1 MKNVFKFLGLSAL
14 LMCFA
19 LFAGSAA
26 AQSST
31 TGSIEGTVTDANG
44 AAVPG
49 ASVRVTSPNLIS
61 AQTATSDDSGRY
73 RVLNLPPGKYAVT
86 IEADKGFAKAERTE
100 VEVNLSKTSTV
111 DLQLQ
116 PAGAQATVTVTDTA
130 GAAVDVSGATTG
142 SNVSSDQFS
151 NFPTQ
156 RTVQGLYTIAPTVTR
171 SGLRD
176 ATGRD
181 RDPSVAGSSGPE
193 NNYILDGVNTTD
205 PAFGG
210 SGANLPFEFVQEV
223 EIKTGAYGPEYGKS
237 TGGIFN
243 VITKSG
249 GNEFHGDIFGY
260 GTSKGLVREVKNFP
274 FTGSAANGFSEVDLG
289 GDIGGP
295 IIKDKLWFFGAFN
308 PQKRKNYYL
317 TQTFH
322 TPVENDVTIPFY
334 AGKITWALNSR
345 NTFTA
350 STFGDFTK
358 IDGFLATLALNNVNG
373 FGDNVTAFEGR
384 QETGGHNYAFR
395 LNSTITN
402 NFIAE
407 ISGGLHFQR
416 ANTIPRA
423 IDAPLITDNFAVLKG
438 GSVLTPVQTG
448 VNGVTACPINVATGL
463 SQCVGTGFIDF
474 VDGRGGSL
482 QRNFVRGP
490 GFGLFTTQDRNRY
503 EFNAHMQNIVAG
515 AHTVKWGFEWS
526 QNRYNIDTLSSGP
539 AVTYGFTPGV
549 TNTDGSALRNTN
561 GDANA
566 TNGSRITNNWLVCT
580 VISGAITCPS
590 AAGVFRAQ
598 AIPGATLAALGLTVN
613 PVATNIST
621 AQAFGT
627 PFLLRNTTR
636 VRDFQLVGE
645 TYTNVESFYAGD
657 DWKFAKNFQLSF
669 GIRWDYQQS
678 YGNDNSTYLKFN
690 NFDDNAA
697 PRFGFIWDFTGKGK
711 GKVFAN
717 YAQFIEV
724 PVPLDVNV
732 RAGGGD
738 VQTDKN
744 FNVNRLNAPSG
755 ATILPGVSTGATNL
769 GSDATPADL
778 GLKPQSIREF
788 TGGIEYEIGGDVV
801 LGARGVYRAMVNV
814 IEDGSFDDGDTYFIF
829 NPGRIGPGTT
839 EEAACA
845 GDEATHRA
853 PQCFGRAQ
861 RFYRAVEFSANK
873 RFTNN
878 FQFIASYVFSSLI
891 GNYEGLFRN
900 DNGQSD
906 PNITS
911 LFDLQS
917 LLANTYGRLPNDRPH
932 QFKFN
937 GSYRTPWKLLVSGNF
952 YAQSGVPFNQL
963 IPHPIYGNN
972 EGFAVQRGTAIV
984 PTVSAVDPGFPNV
997 VDSIGSNRTPTTMN
1011 LDLGVYYPI
1020 RLGEGKEL
1028 RLTGDWFNVFN
1039 SQRAVTL
1046 DQTFEITSGVA
1057 SVPNTANPFYGS
1069 ALLVQAPSAFR
1080 FGAKFTF

>member
-1 MKNVFKFLGLSAL
+1 MKNVFKFFALSAL
-14 LMCFA
+14 LMSFA
-19 LFAGSAA
+19 LFAGSVF

-31 TGSIEGTVTDANG
+31 TGSIEGTVADQTG

-49 ASVRVTSPNLIS
+49 IAVRVTSPNLIS
-61 AQTATSDDSGRY
+61 AQTATTDESGRY
-73 RVLNLPPGKYAVT
+73 RLSNLPPGRYTVVV
-86 IEADKGFAKAERTE
+86 EAEKGFDKFERAD
-100 VEVNLSKTSTV
+100 VEVNLSRTSTV
-111 DLQLQ
+111 EISLR
-116 PAGAQATVTVTDTA
+116 PAGAQASVTITDTA
-130 GAAVDVSGATTG
+130 GAAVDVSGNTTG
-142 SNVSSDQFS
+142 SNVSSEQFS

-181 RDPSVAGSSGPE
+181 RDPSVGGSSGPE

-223 EIKTGAYGPEYGKS
+223 EIKTGAYGPEYGRS

-260 GTSKGLVREVKNFP
+260 GTTKGLVREVKNFP
-274 FTGSAANGFSEVDLG
+274 FTGSSATGFSEVDLG

-295 IIKDKLWFFGAFN
+295 IVKDKLWFFGAFN
-308 PQKRKNYYL
+308 PQKRKNFYL

-322 TPVENDVTIPFY
+322 QDVENDVTIPFY
-334 AGKITWALNSR
+334 AGKITWAINSR

-358 IDGFLATLALNNVNG
+358 IDGFLATLALTNVNG
-373 FGDNVTAFEGR
+373 FGNDITAFEGK

-407 ISGGLHFQR
+407 FSGGLHFQR

-423 IDAPLITDNFAVLKG
+423 VDASNILDNFAVLRG
-438 GSVLTPVQTG
+438 GSVLTPVSTG
-448 VNGVTACPINVATGL
+448 VNFGG
-463 SQCVGTGFIDF
+463 GTGFIDF

-482 QRNFVRGP
+482 QRNFSRGP
-490 GFGLFTTQDRNRY
+490 GFGLFTFQDRNRY
-503 EFNAHMQNIVAG
+503 EFNAHMQNIYRG
-515 AHTVKWGFEWS
+515 NHTIKWGFEWS
-526 QNRYNIDTLSSGP
+526 SNRYDIDTKSSGP
-539 AVTYGFTPGV
+539 SITYAFTPGAV
-549 TNTDGSALRNTN
+549 NADGTPLRNTN
-561 GDANA
+561 GDSNS
-566 TNGSRITNNWLVCT
+566 TNGSRIANNWLVCT
-580 VISGAITCPS
+580 VRGTAITCPS
-590 AAGVFRAQ
+590 AAGVARAQ
-598 AIPGATLAALGLTVN
+598 AIPAATLAALGLTVD
-613 PVATNIST
+613 PTATTIST
-621 AQAFGT
+621 AEAFGN
-627 PFLLRNTTR
+627 PFILRNTTR
-636 VRDFQLVGE
+636 VRDFQLVGS
-645 TYTNVESFYAGD
+645 TYTNVESFYIGD
-657 DWKFAKNFQLSF
+657 DWKFARNFQLSF
-669 GIRWDYQQS
+669 GLRWDYQQA

-690 NFDDNAA
+690 NFDDNVA

-711 GKVFAN
+711 GKFFAN
-717 YAQFIEV
+717 YAQFIET
-724 PVPLDVNV
+724 PIPLDVNV

-744 FNVNRLNAPSG
+744 FNVNRLNAPAGSL
-755 ATILPGVSTGATNL
+755 IVPGVSTGATNL

-778 GLKPQSIREF
+778 GLKPQSIREY
-788 TGGIEYEIGGDVV
+788 TAGLEYEIGHDVV
-801 LGARGVYRAMVNV
+801 LGTRGVYRAMVNV

-829 NPGRIGPGTT
+829 NPGRIGQGTT
-839 EEAACA
+839 EENACA
-845 GDEATHRA
+845 GDAATGRA

-861 RFYRAVEFSANK
+861 RFYRAIEFTANK

-878 FQFIASYVFSSLI
+878 FQFIASYVYSSLI

-937 GSYRTPWKLLVSGNF
+937 GSYRTPWKLLLSGNF

-972 EGFAVQRGTAIV
+972 EGFGVIRGTAIV
-984 PTVSAVDPGFPNV
+984 PTVSATQPGFPNV
-997 VDSIGSNRTPTTMN
+997 VDSIGTTRTPTTMN

-1020 RLGEGKEL
+1020 RVGEGKEL
-1028 RLTGDWFNVFN
+1028 RLSGDWFNVFN

-1046 DQTFEITSGVA
+1046 DQTFTINSGVA
-1057 SVPNTANPFYGS
+1057 GVAPVVNPFYGS